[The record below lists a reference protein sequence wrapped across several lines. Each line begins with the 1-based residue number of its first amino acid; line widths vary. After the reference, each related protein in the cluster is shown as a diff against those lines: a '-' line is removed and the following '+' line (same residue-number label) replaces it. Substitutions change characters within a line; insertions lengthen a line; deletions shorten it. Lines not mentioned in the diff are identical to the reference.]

1 MGDVRRLEGRLI
13 EIHGPVKLYDGTR
26 RNHSQP
32 RRPTHRR
39 FNLDPPMPRI
49 TTWKSRAITSAGRR
63 RPTKKPAKVKGTP
76 NTTATYGNEADVE
89 GETPA
94 AARPPSQSI
103 VILSAAGGFVKRI
116 VLHSRRIP
124 AASYH
129 PLPQLLQRIAR
140 PPPHDSI
147 VPQRMKHRPHQGI
160 DKQHRAHRMQKEI
173 VSRNARPPGYPQI
186 DQEH

>member
-1 MGDVRRLEGRLI
+1 
-13 EIHGPVKLYDGTR
+13 VKLYDGRTEIILKRAGQLSGGSTMIR
-26 RNHSQP
+26 RC
-32 RRPTHRR
+32 
-39 FNLDPPMPRI
+39 LKI
-49 TTWKSRAITSAGRR
+49 TTWKSRAIASAGRMR
-63 RPTKKPAKVKGTP
+63 LTKKPAQVKGTP

-89 GETPA
+89 GAPP

-116 VLHSRRIP
+116 VLQSRRIP

-129 PLPQLLQRIAR
+129 TLPQLLQGVAR

-160 DKQHRAHRMQKEI
+160 DKQRRAHRMQKEI